1 MNKKELFYKAIV
13 WQIIG
18 FLWISILSNV
28 WFGSWIRSL
37 TFSIVLVVVS
47 VFVYILYELAWNK
60 IIKNKKN
67 ETFKTSKKKF
77 RTKFFDRQK
86 YYK

>member
-1 MNKKELFYKAIV
+1 MNKKELFYKAII

-28 WFGSWIRSL
+28 WFGSWMRSL

-60 IIKNKKN
+60 IIKNK
-67 ETFKTSKKKF
+67 
-77 RTKFFDRQK
+77 R
-86 YYK
+86 

>member
-18 FLWISILSNV
+18 FLWISILSYV
-28 WFGSWIRSL
+28 WFGSWMRSL
-37 TFSIVLVVVS
+37 TFSVVVVIVS

-60 IIKNKKN
+60 IIKNKG
-67 ETFKTSKKKF
+67 
-77 RTKFFDRQK
+77 
-86 YYK
+86 

>member
-18 FLWISILSNV
+18 FLWISILSYV
-28 WFGSWIRSL
+28 WFGSWMRSL
-37 TFSIVLVVVS
+37 TFSIIVVIVS

-60 IIKNKKN
+60 IIKNKG
-67 ETFKTSKKKF
+67 
-77 RTKFFDRQK
+77 
-86 YYK
+86 